1 MFGKFKLDPPKVDPA
16 FIEAVRRAMSE
27 AEDKFL
33 GGKGE
38 AKRAWV
44 HAHVAEAA
52 KKLDLG
58 NVPAWL
64 ADPVRDAVV
73 YVIIEVVW
81 ALVFRKKA

>member
-16 FIEAVRRAMSE
+16 FIESVRKAMSE

-81 ALVFRKKA
+81 ALVFRKKV